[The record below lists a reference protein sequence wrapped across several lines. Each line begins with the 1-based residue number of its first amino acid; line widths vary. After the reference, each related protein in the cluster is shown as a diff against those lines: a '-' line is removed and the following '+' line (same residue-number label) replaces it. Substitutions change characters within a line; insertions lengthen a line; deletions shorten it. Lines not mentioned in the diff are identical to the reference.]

1 MLHWIE
7 LKHMLQ
13 SVNTHIIR
21 DIRAPETVLVWKRRC
36 VFVFIYLKW
45 RVPCLFTVK
54 QWFWCFLLVFA
65 MVFADSSRIYFSA
78 CLVMGNC
85 NDLQTGQSDWS
96 LMHLLQRSCIKRTA
110 GKLINNIMAKH
121 WNVFID
127 ESNRQMHEINSVCS
141 PPCVQNVCMHDY
153 KTAVAAKR
161 LEETTLFK
169 ALNQLPLTGDAC
181 WLKL

>member
-1 MLHWIE
+1 MYHVCSQLNNDFGVFCLCLPWC
-7 LKHMLQ
+7 LQ
-13 SVNTHIIR
+13 T
-21 DIRAPETVLVWKRRC
+21 RAG
-36 VFVFIYLKW
+36 F
-45 RVPCLFTVK
+45 
-54 QWFWCFLLVFA
+54 
-65 MVFADSSRIYFSA
+65 YFSA